1 MKLFS
6 IVFFFLFQI
15 VVFGQ
20 DLPIL
25 TPNLGYLVNKSPEG
39 EKKFHEDMLKCP
51 DLWEKVDGGEMDTTK
66 LTADERIVFRNTCMD
81 ETEDY
86 WEILGVGCS
95 WYCGGGLDST
105 YASSELIGG
114 KYSANNIHDLNYKTA
129 WVEGVAGQGIGE
141 KITYDFPPENPRITK
156 IIIVNGYVKSP
167 KAWTENSRVK
177 KLKMYVDGK
186 PFALL
191 ELADSKQEQSFSFTP
206 LGVADRKDYDK
217 LRTLPRWTITFEIME
232 VYPGSKYEDTAI
244 TEIYFDGIDVH

>member
-51 DLWEKVDGGEMDTTK
+51 DLWEKVDGGEMDTSK
-66 LTADERIVFRNTCMD
+66 LNADERIVFRNICME

-86 WEILGVGCS
+86 WEILGGGCS

-105 YASSELIGG
+105 FASSELVGG

-177 KLKMYVDGK
+177 KLKMYVNGK

-191 ELADSKQEQSFSFTP
+191 ELANSKQEQSFSFTP

-217 LRTLPRWTITFEIME
+217 LRILPRWTITFEIME